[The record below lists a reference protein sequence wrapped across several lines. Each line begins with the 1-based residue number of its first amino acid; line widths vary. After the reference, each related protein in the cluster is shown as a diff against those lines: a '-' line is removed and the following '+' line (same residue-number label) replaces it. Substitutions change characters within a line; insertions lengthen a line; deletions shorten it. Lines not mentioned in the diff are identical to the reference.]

1 MNLPPV
7 FSINDALPRVGRQR
21 RNRIPGP
28 LPTAFRILSFLLCLA
43 AEMTAASEE
52 TGSIAGRIVNQGSGS
67 YVRNAEVRVQGT
79 ELVVYSEEGGFYKLV
94 NVPEGEATVSVSYT
108 GTQGASAKVTVVG
121 GAQAQRDFELQG
133 LSLGRTPEA
142 GDKVLTMEALVVST
156 EREGRAKAI
165 MEQRAA
171 LNAKSVVASDNY
183 GDLTMGD
190 VGEFLKYMPGM
201 SLDFL
206 EVDTSA
212 VRIGGLD
219 PKYSTFTQDGT
230 RMAASDPGFGADS
243 RRNTFEQMSITG
255 IEMVEFNNTL
265 TASMD
270 ADSPGGTINLR
281 SKNAFDRKGRQV
293 VFQAYA
299 MGTSYAMSLGD
310 RYLPDDKKHNV
321 VFPAGQFG
329 YADVFLKG
337 RLGVEFNTSYNASFI
352 QQDRMQVEYNYSNP
366 DRPVV
371 TGIMWRPGPKV
382 TSRKAANLSV
392 DYKATPNLVLSW
404 RSSYSLYDVEFFNQ
418 YTWLRANAAQIS
430 SDSTLTHVVAGATSN
445 ANTRLGTEYS
455 HRYNFQPNY
464 VLSPRLEYKKG
475 TFTLTLRP
483 GYSKSR
489 TSNQDMSKGFFRN
502 TNNRI
507 TRMSW
512 MAERPSSDSPTWTVT
527 QLSGLSWSDPE
538 SWGKNDTLSNN
549 ILSNADETIDRLYS
563 GYIDL
568 KKVFSVRG
576 LPLELKTGIGSR
588 SNSYQYVSG
597 NRNWTFVG
605 PTGTQTAATVPYTEN
620 YKFDFQLDGKG
631 GNINAQ
637 NWRADDTYATY
648 ELFQEHPEYFKENT
662 VGNFKN
668 KLIGQRSINEQIDA
682 AYLEGSTRWNRL
694 RLNGG
699 LRYERTRTSAKVYDP
714 RTKAELVA
722 AGYPV
727 DSSGA
732 ATTIDGVLYQ
742 YRDGERSTRHGDYGH
757 YFLSG
762 GAKYL
767 ITPNL
772 HAQLSMSE
780 SILRPDYQNLAGI
793 TTISETDS
801 TVTIPNPNLKPETS
815 TKYFAG
821 LQYYVEPAGMIGV
834 SAYRLNVKNQL
845 SNRMQVTPEQVGLSS
860 EDYPGYTF
868 FSYLNGDRERTTD
881 GVTLEYNQQLTFLPG
896 VLKGLS
902 VFGSVTRVI
911 ADGLQYKLPN
921 KSANGGVRFT
931 YRRFSTEV
939 RSTWQAQSLLSY
951 TTPTNDYL
959 WRKERTL
966 VDVSARYK
974 LTKNLEL
981 MLSVRNLF
989 NAPAIQYSDTPDR
1002 VQLYDVYGTLWN
1014 CGIKGSF

>member
-1 MNLPPV
+1 MHLLSSSV
-7 FSINDALPRVGRQR
+7 TRFSVLGQAARRPSGLGLIARAFFSLALSV
-21 RNRIPGP
+21 
-28 LPTAFRILSFLLCLA
+28 LLTAGLS
-43 AEMTAASEE
+43 AASSE
-52 TGSIAGRIVNQGSGS
+52 TGQVSGRIVNEGSGA
-67 YVRNAEVRVQGT
+67 YVRNAEVRVVGT
-79 ELVVYSEEGGFYKLV
+79 ELVAYSEEGGFYKLV
-94 NVPEGEATVSVSYT
+94 NVPAGEVTISVSYT
-108 GTQGASAKVTVVG
+108 GTQGAQEVVRVSG
-121 GAQAQRDFELQG
+121 GAQTTHDFTLQRMQF
-133 LSLGRTPEA
+133 GRSGGGE
-142 GDKVLTMEALVVST
+142 DKVLTMEAMVVSS

-219 PKYSTFTQDGT
+219 AKYSSFTQDGV
-230 RMAASDPGFGADS
+230 RMAASDPGFGTDS

-255 IEMVEFNNTL
+255 IETVEFNNTL

-270 ADSPGGTINLR
+270 ADSPGGSINLR
-281 SKNAFDRKGRQV
+281 SKNAFDRKGRQI
-293 VFQAYA
+293 VFQTYA
-299 MGTSYAMSLGD
+299 MGTSYAMSLGN

-352 QQDRMQVEYNYSNP
+352 EQDRMQVEYNYSNP
-366 DRPVV
+366 DRPVI
-371 TGIMWRPGPKV
+371 TGVMWRPGPKV
-382 TSRKAANLSV
+382 TSRKAANLAL
-392 DYKATPNLVLSW
+392 DFKATPNLVLSW

-418 YTWLRANAAQIS
+418 YTWLRANAAQIT
-430 SDSTLTHVVAGATSN
+430 SDSTLTRVVANATTNS
-445 ANTRLGTEYS
+445 NTRLGTEYS

-489 TSNQDMSKGFFRN
+489 TSNQDMAKGFFRN
-502 TNNRI
+502 TNNRV
-507 TRMSW
+507 TRISW
-512 MAERPSSDSPTWTVT
+512 MAERSSSDSPTWTVT
-527 QLSGLSWSDPE
+527 QLSGLNWSNPE
-538 SWGKNDTLSNN
+538 SWGKNDTLNNN

-563 GYIDL
+563 GYVDL
-568 KKVFSVRG
+568 KKVFDLGVV
-576 LPLELKTGIGSR
+576 PLEVKTGFGSR
-588 SNSYQYVSG
+588 SNSYQYLSG
-597 NRNWTFVG
+597 NRSWTFIG
-605 PTGTQTAATVPYTEN
+605 PTGVQTQATVPYTEN
-620 YKFDFQLDGKG
+620 YKFDLQLDGKG

-648 ELFQEHPEYFKENT
+648 ELFQQHPEYFKED
-662 VGNFKN
+662 VLGNFKN
-668 KLIGQRSINEQIDA
+668 KLTGQRSIAEQIDA
-682 AYLEGSTRWNRL
+682 AYLEGNTRWERF
-694 RLNGG
+694 RFNGG
-699 LRYERTRTSAKVYDP
+699 LRYERTRTKAKFYDP
-714 RTKAELVA
+714 RSKAELVA

-732 ATTIDGVLYQ
+732 PTTSDGVLYQ
-742 YRDGERSTRHGDYGH
+742 YRNGERSTRYGDYGN

-767 ITPNL
+767 ITRNL
-772 HAQLSMSE
+772 HAQLAMSE
-780 SILRPDYQNLAGI
+780 SILRPDYNNLAGI
-793 TTISETDS
+793 TTINESDA
-801 TVTIPNPNLKPETS
+801 TVTVPNPNLKPETS
-815 TKYFAG
+815 TKYYAG
-821 LQYYVEPAGMIGV
+821 LQYYVEPAGMVGV
-834 SAYRLNVKNQL
+834 SAYRLNVRNQL
-845 SNRMQVTPEQVGLSS
+845 SSRTQVSPQQVGLNPD
-860 EDYPGYTF
+860 DYPGYTF
-868 FSYLNGDRERTTD
+868 FSYLNGDKERTTD
-881 GVTLEYNQQLTFLPG
+881 GLTFEYSQQLTFLPG
-896 VLKGLS
+896 ALKGLS

-921 KSANGGVRFT
+921 KSANGGIRFT
-931 YRRFSTEV
+931 YRRFSTEL
-939 RSTWQAQSLLSY
+939 RSTWQAQSLQSI

-966 VDVSARYK
+966 VDLSARYK

-981 MLSVRNLF
+981 MLSIRNLF
-989 NAPAIQYSDTPDR
+989 NAPAIQYSDRPDR

-1014 CGIKGSF
+1014 CGIKGTF